1 MLTHEF
7 VTNVNNKII
16 LDINKGVLLP
26 VSYISNFIKKTSIL
40 GEKCTLYCVYVEN
53 RHKIFG

>member
-16 LDINKGVLLP
+16 LDINKKVLPP
-26 VSYISNFIKKTSIL
+26 VSYISNFIKKTHHLIKMSKYI
-40 GEKCTLYCVYVEN
+40 
-53 RHKIFG
+53 

>member
-16 LDINKGVLLP
+16 LNINKGVLPP
-26 VSYISNFIKKTSIL
+26 VSYISNLKKKTHHLI
-40 GEKCTLYCVYVEN
+40 KMCKY
-53 RHKIFG
+53 I

>member
-16 LDINKGVLLP
+16 LDINKRLPPP
-26 VSYISNFIKKTSIL
+26 VSYIINFIQKTHHLIKMSKYI
-40 GEKCTLYCVYVEN
+40 
-53 RHKIFG
+53 